1 MTWLRAQWAWLVAHK
16 TRVAGWSGAL
26 AGAVQ
31 AYLPQLGI
39 FLSVKQMA
47 ATTMIIGITVAV
59 IGHINGRSDAPPS

>member
-1 MTWLRAQWAWLVAHK
+1 MTWLRAQWAWIVAHK
-16 TRVAGWSGAL
+16 TRIAGYSGAL

-31 AYLPQLGI
+31 GYLPQLGI

-59 IGHINGRSDAPPS
+59 IGHINANEPPP